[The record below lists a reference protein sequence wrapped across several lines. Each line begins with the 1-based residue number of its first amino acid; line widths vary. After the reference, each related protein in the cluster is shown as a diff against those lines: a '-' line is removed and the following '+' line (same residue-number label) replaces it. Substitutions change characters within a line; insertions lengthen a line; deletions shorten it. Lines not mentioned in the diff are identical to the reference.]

1 MYCGKRRRRR
11 SAFKLR
17 LAGPENS
24 RPIGMLAG
32 QPGTTLDP
40 AVVRPRPMSRPMGML
55 AGQPGATLDSA
66 VVRPRPTTPPY
77 LSEGGETGSG
87 FSGDGTYTIK
97 KV

>member
-1 MYCGKRRRRR
+1 MSRTTRRMYCGKRRRKK

-32 QPGTTLDP
+32 QPGSTLDP
-40 AVVRPRPMSRPMGML
+40 AVVRPRPMDLG
-55 AGQPGATLDSA
+55 
-66 VVRPRPTTPPY
+66 RPRPTSTLPPY
-77 LSEGGETGSG
+77 LSEGGDTGSG